1 MNLAYK
7 ILSSKLKSGE
17 LVAGQQIG
25 IQIDQTLTQ
34 DSTGTMAYL
43 QLEAMGIEHV
53 AVEKAVAYID
63 HNMLQTGFE
72 NMDDHEF
79 IRSVAKKHG
88 ITFSKPG
95 NGVCHQLQLENF
107 AKPGKTLVG
116 SDSHT
121 PTCGAMG
128 MIAIGAGGLDVA
140 VAMATGTYYLQC
152 PSVVRVNL
160 VGKKAKWA
168 SAKDVILYILQQ
180 LSVKGG
186 VNKIIEYTGEGLK
199 ELSLTDRATIC
210 NMGAELGAT
219 TSVFPTDEI
228 TKEYLIQQGRE
239 EDYVELKADED
250 ATYDKEIT
258 VDLSKLVPLTAKP
271 HSPDAVVPVS
281 ELRGMKINQVVIG
294 SCTNSSLPDMLK
306 AAKILKGRRVAT
318 HVSLVIAPGSSSILA
333 MLSKCGAHALR
344 NVRICYQ
351 IYAPAIIGGVLIV
364 GITSNLSSA
373 IIIFGIGA
381 IMIIIAGADK
391 KFALSLVA
399 LGGLFL
405 VVILIA
411 GAAMG
416 KGFRFSR
423 IMVWLN
429 PEEYAD
435 SGGYQV
441 MQGLYAIGSGG
452 LFGKGLGNS
461 AQKLGFVPEATNDMI
476 FSIICEELGIFGAIC
491 IILLFIFM
499 IRRMRVVACNAP
511 NLFGSMIVIGVMAQ
525 ISMQVVLNI
534 AVVTNSMPNTGVSL
548 PFISYGG
555 TSLVFLMA
563 EMGLVFSV
571 SKSVKKIR

>member
-1 MNLAYK
+1 MNLSYK

-250 ATYDKEIT
+250 ATYDEEIT

>member
-1 MNLAYK
+1 MATMEELETTKTEPEKKPVRRARGYFDYSLLFVW
-7 ILSSKLKSGE
+7 IFIMLLGYVLLYSASSY
-17 LVAGQQIG
+17 VALTSYGNSFYFLRKQVFSTAVGLLPMGFCTI
-25 IQIDQTLTQ
+25 ID
-34 DSTGTMAYL
+34 Y
-43 QLEAMGIEHV
+43 
-53 AVEKAVAYID
+53 
-63 HNMLQTGFE
+63 
-72 NMDDHEF
+72 
-79 IRSVAKKHG
+79 RRWR
-88 ITFSKPG
+88 
-95 NGVCHQLQLENF
+95 NF
-107 AKPGKTLVG
+107 AKYAYMGSLITVFLVLSPIG
-116 SDSHT
+116 IENH
-121 PTCGAMG
+121 GAKRWVG
-128 MIAIGAGGLDVA
+128 VGPLQFQPAEVVKIG
-140 VAMATGTYYLQC
+140 
-152 PSVVRVNL
+152 
-160 VGKKAKWA
+160 
-168 SAKDVILYILQQ
+168 VIL
-180 LSVKGG
+180 
-186 VNKIIEYTGEGLK
+186 
-199 ELSLTDRATIC
+199 
-210 NMGAELGAT
+210 M
-219 TSVFPTDEI
+219 
-228 TKEYLIQQGRE
+228 
-239 EDYVELKADED
+239 
-250 ATYDKEIT
+250 
-258 VDLSKLVPLTAKP
+258 TAY
-271 HSPDAVVPVS
+271 
-281 ELRGMKINQVVIG
+281 
-294 SCTNSSLPDMLK
+294 
-306 AAKILKGRRVAT
+306 
-318 HVSLVIAPGSSSILA
+318 
-333 MLSKCGAHALR
+333 MLSKCGTHALR

-405 VVILIA
+405 MVILIA

-429 PEEYAD
+429 PED
-435 SGGYQV
+435 
-441 MQGLYAIGSGG
+441 
-452 LFGKGLGNS
+452 S

-511 NLFGSMIVIGVMAQ
+511 NFFGSMIVIGVMAQ

>member
-1 MNLAYK
+1 MATMEELETTKTEPEKKPVRRARGYFDYSLLFVW
-7 ILSSKLKSGE
+7 IFIMLLGYVLLYSASSY
-17 LVAGQQIG
+17 VALTSYGNSFYFLRKQVFSTAVGLLPMGFCTI
-25 IQIDQTLTQ
+25 ID
-34 DSTGTMAYL
+34 Y
-43 QLEAMGIEHV
+43 
-53 AVEKAVAYID
+53 
-63 HNMLQTGFE
+63 
-72 NMDDHEF
+72 
-79 IRSVAKKHG
+79 RRWR
-88 ITFSKPG
+88 
-95 NGVCHQLQLENF
+95 NF
-107 AKPGKTLVG
+107 AKYAYIGSLITVFLVLSPIG
-116 SDSHT
+116 IENH
-121 PTCGAMG
+121 GAKRWVG
-128 MIAIGAGGLDVA
+128 VGPLQFQPAEVVKIG
-140 VAMATGTYYLQC
+140 
-152 PSVVRVNL
+152 
-160 VGKKAKWA
+160 
-168 SAKDVILYILQQ
+168 VIL
-180 LSVKGG
+180 
-186 VNKIIEYTGEGLK
+186 
-199 ELSLTDRATIC
+199 
-210 NMGAELGAT
+210 M
-219 TSVFPTDEI
+219 
-228 TKEYLIQQGRE
+228 
-239 EDYVELKADED
+239 
-250 ATYDKEIT
+250 
-258 VDLSKLVPLTAKP
+258 TAY
-271 HSPDAVVPVS
+271 
-281 ELRGMKINQVVIG
+281 
-294 SCTNSSLPDMLK
+294 
-306 AAKILKGRRVAT
+306 
-318 HVSLVIAPGSSSILA
+318 

-344 NVRICYQ
+344 NVKICYQ

-381 IMIIIAGADK
+381 IMIIITGADK

-405 VVILIA
+405 MVILIA

-511 NLFGSMIVIGVMAQ
+511 NFFGSMIVIGVMAQ